1 MKKTL
6 TLVLVLALIF
16 GCVNFASAEEIKNF
30 RNYETQA
37 REMETFCYHY
47 SQAAA
52 DLNVLSNCYEHL
64 LTNDSKGQLIPAA
77 AKDFSSPDGGQTW
90 VFHLKEGITWVD
102 YKGEYM
108 ADCTS
113 EDWLTGLE

>member
-47 SQAAA
+47 SQAAV
-52 DLNVLSNCYEHL
+52 DLNVLSN
-64 LTNDSKGQLIPAA
+64 
-77 AKDFSSPDGGQTW
+77 
-90 VFHLKEGITWVD
+90 
-102 YKGEYM
+102 
-108 ADCTS
+108 
-113 EDWLTGLE
+113 